1 MRVRAGIVDIISVI
15 MKQNIWERI
24 DNMKKESIESIE
36 YGIVITKDYLR
47 ESDNSSVPDSE
58 LVEMA
63 NSTMPDILKIFEKLL
78 REG

>member
-1 MRVRAGIVDIISVI
+1 
-15 MKQNIWERI
+15 
-24 DNMKKESIESIE
+24 MKKESIESIE